1 MADVEKVISV
11 LLDEK
16 IWETLTGIDGVPS
29 FAMDA
34 VVLLKS
40 QQAEIKEKDETIA
53 ELERCSVARIAE
65 QQAEIERLK
74 AQKQKWLQNIADQQ
88 LAVSPTGYETE
99 EGLAKR
105 TGEWNGLQMAWE
117 ILTEGR

>member
-1 MADVEKVISV
+1 MMADVKEVA
-11 LLDEK
+11 
-16 IWETLTGIDGVPS
+16 WEI
-29 FAMDA
+29 
-34 VVLLKS
+34 KS
-40 QQAEIKEKDETIA
+40 QLDAHEALGTENSYSAIVLRKALSVIEELQAEN
-53 ELERCSVARIAE
+53 
-65 QQAEIERLK
+65 ERLK

-117 ILTEGR
+117 ILTKE

>member
-1 MADVEKVISV
+1 MMANVEKVISV

-16 IWETLTGIDGVPS
+16 NWESLTGIDGVPS

-74 AQKQKWLQNIADQQ
+74 EMNREFVRLNRLSRK
-88 LAVSPTGYETE
+88 E
-99 EGLAKR
+99 
-105 TGEWNGLQMAWE
+105 
-117 ILTEGR
+117 